1 MVNGRNPK
9 GPKKGEKA
17 INEPFVAVFKS
28 VLYSPAFVALSKTER
43 ALLIEFMAQY
53 TGKNN
58 GRLLCSVK
66 KLKSRGFTSSD
77 TLYRAKKVL
86 LAAGFIF
93 ETVKGHRPNWASWYA
108 LTWRPLDLDD
118 RYDPDVIDTFRES
131 GHRAY
136 MKASVDAIIIT
147 RELLRQKKN
156 VNPAEGQEEID
167 TAPSNGFIAQY
178 LVPSRGTVERKIH

>member
-108 LTWRPLDLDD
+108 LTWRPLDPDD
-118 RYDPDVIDTFRES
+118 RYDPDVIDTFRET
-131 GHRAY
+131 GYRAY
-136 MKASVDAIIIT
+136 MKASADAIIIT

-156 VNPAEGQEEID
+156 ANPTEGQEEID
-167 TAPSNGFIAQY
+167 TAPSSGFIAQY